1 VSVVA
6 AAGRLLRRAR
16 RGPAPEPPALA
27 PPGEA
32 ERLLRRLDFRVIK
45 PLDGLRQG
53 DHRNR
58 AYGSGLD
65 LAELREYQPGD
76 DVRALDWNVT
86 ARLGTAY
93 VRRYHEERDITAWL
107 VLDLSPSTDFGSAEQ
122 TKRERLI
129 DVAGTLARLLT
140 SRGDRVGALV
150 YTGVA
155 RRATRGPIASLVP
168 AGGGRQHVLRLLRHV
183 LGAAHQASAPGA
195 SATPRAEE
203 PPPGTDLAGLLE
215 HTFRT
220 ATQRSLIILLSDFL
234 DTAELAGLVR
244 GEPPWPAPGTDGVGY
259 RPGDRRGPVG
269 GVPRWPVPE
278 ARRYRPVPWTRA
290 LATLAQRHEVVAVWI
305 RDPREEA
312 LPDTGVVTFEDAE
325 SGEQLVVDTSQ
336 PSLRAAYARLA
347 TERAQALAALCARH
361 GVALWPVSTDEP
373 LVSALV
379 RFLER
384 RRQAVAGAERLLA
397 RRG

>member
-1 VSVVA
+1 MSLIA
-6 AAGRLLRRAR
+6 AAGRLLRLAGQR
-16 RGPAPEPPALA
+16 PAPETPTLA

-32 ERLLRRLDFRVIK
+32 ERLLRRLDFSVIK

-93 VRRYHEERDITAWL
+93 VRRYHEEREITAWL
-107 VLDLSPSTDFGSAEQ
+107 VLDLSASTDFGSAEQ

-140 SRGDRVGALV
+140 SRGDHVGALV
-150 YTGVA
+150 YTGTA
-155 RRATRGPIASLVP
+155 RHAARGPIASLVP
-168 AGGGRQHVLRLLRHV
+168 AGSGRQHVLRLLRHV
-183 LGAAHQASAPGA
+183 LEAARQRPVVGANGSPGA
-195 SATPRAEE
+195 VA
-203 PPPGTDLAGLLE
+203 TDLASLLE
-215 HTFRT
+215 HAFRT

-234 DTAELAGLVR
+234 DTADLAGLA
-244 GEPPWPAPGTDGVGY
+244 GNEPSWPAPGSAEVER
-259 RPGDRRGPVG
+259 RPGDRLSALGDASPWLGPG
-269 GVPRWPVPE
+269 TGRH
-278 ARRYRPVPWTRA
+278 RPASWTRA

-325 SGEQLVVDTSQ
+325 SGEQIVVDTSQ
-336 PSLRAAYARLA
+336 PSLRVAYARLA
-347 TERAQALAALCARH
+347 AQRAQALEALCARH
-361 GVALWPVSTDEP
+361 GISLWPLSTEEP
-373 LVSALV
+373 LVPALV

-384 RRQAVAGAERLLA
+384 RRRAAAGAERLLA
-397 RRG
+397 RRA